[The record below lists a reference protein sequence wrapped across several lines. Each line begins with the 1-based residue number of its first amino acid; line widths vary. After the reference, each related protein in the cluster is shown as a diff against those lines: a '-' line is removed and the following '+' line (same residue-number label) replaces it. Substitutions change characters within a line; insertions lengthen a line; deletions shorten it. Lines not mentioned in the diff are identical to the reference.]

1 MSIVYKCKKCIKE
14 YSTYKSLWRHD
25 ALKHKSN
32 ISLKCDDDKSN
43 SKSTISQNVDNKYKC
58 SYCIKSYKHF
68 QSRWK
73 HENICKNKIENKNEI
88 EEIKEKNAKMER
100 EMTDY
105 KAEIDKLRDI
115 IQNSLKIHHQTLKK
129 ITKDLSNNNV
139 SINGNNNLTNNNNGT
154 INNNITYVQ
163 LGNEDLVNVLS
174 KSEKRGIL
182 NRRAMGINDLVELI
196 HCSGKYKQF
205 MNVYITNL
213 QNTVA
218 YRYDKKTNNFI
229 VVNKNELLDEIIEAR
244 IYDIT
249 KFLEEAEKYL
259 EPTMVADIKRIIKK
273 METDSFKGLKKEEI
287 KFILYNNKD
296 KIMLEKDTTKELEI

>member
-1 MSIVYKCKKCIKE
+1 MSIEYKCKNCPKE
-14 YSTYKSLWRHD
+14 YSTYKSLWRHN
-25 ALKHKSN
+25 ALKHKDDVTINSTPSEDQLPKCEQKTPPIKKENEITNNNCN
-32 ISLKCDDDKSN
+32 IC
-43 SKSTISQNVDNKYKC
+43 NKLLANR
-58 SYCIKSYKHF
+58 H
-68 QSRWK
+68 SRWR
-73 HENICKNKIENKNEI
+73 HEQNCKNKNINEI
-88 EEIKEKNAKMER
+88 IKKEIEKSKIETQNELSEYKKEIE
-100 EMTDY
+100 
-105 KAEIDKLRDI
+105 KLKDI
-115 IQNSLKIHHQTLKK
+115 IQKSLKIHPQTLKK
-129 ITKDLSNNNV
+129 INNT
-139 SINGNNNLTNNNNGT
+139 LNNNNTNNG
-154 INNNITYVQ
+154 IINNNNITYVQ

-229 VVNKNELLDEIIEAR
+229 VVNKNELLDEIIDSR

-249 KFLEEAEKYL
+249 KFLNEAEKVL
-259 EPTMVADIKRIIKK
+259 EPSTAADIKRIIKT
-273 METDSFKGLKKEEI
+273 METDDSFKGLKKEEI

-296 KIMLEKDTTKELEI
+296 KIITEKDKVTELEV

>member
-1 MSIVYKCKKCIKE
+1 MEYYCTICNKKYVSYKSLWNHNSKFHKVVVESKNNLSNHVSNQKSNHNDDEKMYSNKNDILKCKKCDKKF
-14 YSTYKSLWRHD
+14 TFKQNRWRHE
-25 ALKHKSN
+25 K
-32 ISLKCDDDKSN
+32 
-43 SKSTISQNVDNKYKC
+43 T
-58 SYCIKSYKHF
+58 CIK
-68 QSRWK
+68 
-73 HENICKNKIENKNEI
+73 NKSEI
-88 EEIKEKNAKMER
+88 EEIKNENL
-100 EMTDY
+100 EM
-105 KAEIDKLRDI
+105 KKEIDKLRDI

-139 SINGNNNLTNNNNGT
+139 LINGDNNLTNNNNGT
-154 INNNITYVQ
+154 INNNNITYVQ
-163 LGNEDLVNVLS
+163 LGNEDLINVLS

-182 NRRAMGINDLVELI
+182 NRKAMGINDLVELI

-218 YRYDKKTNNFI
+218 YRYDKKINNFI
-229 VVNKNELLDEIIEAR
+229 VVNKNELLDEIIDAR

-259 EPTMVADIKRIIKK
+259 EPTMVTDIKRIIKK

-287 KFILYNNKD
+287 KFILYNNKE
-296 KIMLEKDTTKELEI
+296 KIMVEKDTTKEIEV